1 MADSTASALD
11 GLKGELST
19 LNRVSHR
26 LAMTE
31 GGAFEKVVMALLP
44 RLLQRIGKND
54 DAKKANLRSINN
66 KRKSPSSDGEETSC
80 LLDQDS
86 QHDAIHKKLIEMISH
101 ILKRTRS
108 DHDCKLPCMD
118 ILGLLLPRTEG
129 EEKVSANPFTVNLG
143 LAFLTLGMNRCT
155 PTEAADLLPGL
166 LEFIGSILQLVESNE
181 QAVGVT
187 HLLDPIAKTRH
198 NQAYHLILR
207 CLERVSN
214 NPTESAAARRNNEA
228 NKRDPSS
235 PESSVSLVSSLDET
249 KQLLSSRPILSA
261 AMFDLF
267 TDVLLYNPVPANSTL
282 VPSGLSTA
290 SYQCL
295 VGGAASQSSGG
306 KTWKDEFSTRSN
318 IKTLKLKLLD
328 LIAPCR
334 RFALFLP
341 EKSEGIGSGD
351 GISRTVA
358 LMTLLSGDTDPDIKN
373 KAESYLKSHMDTYRG
388 RKELPSGENGE
399 AQDQNATTH
408 DYLLGNS
415 VSLAQTLLVFSVGGA
430 ASLIVDK
437 SLRSQ
442 YTNDEA
448 ELIIQ
453 SRLGIRYSAEGAV
466 ATQQRALLSSTR
478 TKVSE
483 TAVTPCLKFVAKMM
497 DDNPKMLAHTNMD
510 RDESDAKAVS
520 IGTRVLAI
528 LGDLN
533 RPGSS
538 TKPTMEAAVSL
549 LNSLCV
555 RISMFYDSRLE
566 GGSNVMGS
574 TERLCQILARA
585 MAGTCSILAPT
596 ASGEASSPSSNSTRA
611 ANIQIEVRNSCYGVV
626 STLARSKFSVDTK
639 YALFDCGKTAGS
651 ASAAISNSTA
661 VMLFGCAANEADVL
675 RPRATSALDALL
687 GSYVRIVEV
696 INQTGRIK
704 ASAQPTPNAVENPW
718 ATLTATST
726 SQQISS
732 DHVSA
737 DALARSLFPLMWTA
751 SSPKKSKSSRIG
763 AVRWT
768 ASLLLGLDKLNA
780 VHLLCFLTGDEDITV
795 SMIAKQALGV
805 DKTLGEDDV
814 LCAADSAMDDTVPFE
829 KLVQI
834 LIGESESPRP
844 KYSRFHVRAQ
854 AATIRFLLQQLYS
867 EDSFYGGADDCSPLV
882 TTALNSLASYKGKTL
897 SRKETDLIDECSIAL
912 STCTS
917 NSRDA
922 RKLVVIGNSGFG
934 TADLS
939 AQALTSNSSKT
950 RVRCANLLRIVCVLY
965 PPNVRLFSDTL
976 PLFWVICTRINR
988 FGVTVHRLFRWGPGP
1003 SQQNSFSLLRLVKS
1017 HSTLYQGPTLWL
1029 DRYTVRHISER
1040 PV

>member
-1 MADSTASALD
+1 MGHGRRGNWKEGRGKERTPDPRSANQTDKMADSTASALD

-44 RLLQRIGKND
+44 RLLLRIGKND
-54 DAKKANLRSINN
+54 DDKKANLRSINN
-66 KRKSPSSDGEETSC
+66 KRKSPSSDGEEETGS

-108 DHDCKLPCMD
+108 DHDCKLPCLD
-118 ILGLLLPRTEG
+118 ILGLLLPKSEG

-143 LAFLTLGMNRCT
+143 LAFLTLGMNRCS

-166 LEFIGSILQLVESNE
+166 LEFIGSTLQSVDPNAAGSNNNDTGVDWDTQ
-181 QAVGVT
+181 QAVGVI

-228 NKRDPSS
+228 SKTDPSTT
-235 PESSVSLVSSLDET
+235 ESNVSLVSSLRET

-267 TDVLLYNPVPANSTL
+267 TDVMLYNPVPANSTL

-295 VGGAASQSSGG
+295 VGGAASQSSGA

-318 IKTLKLKLLD
+318 LRRLKLKLLD
-328 LIAPCR
+328 LVAPCR

-373 KAESYLKSHMDTYRG
+373 KAESYLRSHMDTYRG
-388 RKELPSGENGE
+388 RKELPLGENGE
-399 AQDQNATTH
+399 AQDQNATTQ

-430 ASLIVDK
+430 SSLIVDK
-437 SLRSQ
+437 SLRAQ

-448 ELIIQ
+448 KLIIQ
-453 SRLGIRYSAEGAV
+453 SRLGLRYSADSAV
-466 ATQQRALLSSTR
+466 ASQQKALLSSTR

-483 TAVTPCLKFVAKMM
+483 TAVTSCLKFVAKMM
-497 DDNPKMLAHTNMD
+497 DDNPKMLAQTNME

-528 LGDLN
+528 LGDLK

-555 RISMFYDSRLE
+555 RISMFYDSRLD
-566 GGSNVMGS
+566 GGSNAMGS
-574 TERLCQILARA
+574 TERLRQILARA

-596 ASGEASSPSSNSTRA
+596 ASGESSSPSSNSTRA

-626 STLARSKFSVDTK
+626 STLARSKFSVDTH
-639 YALFDCGKTAGS
+639 YAVFDCGKTAES
-651 ASAAISNSTA
+651 VSAAISTSTA

-687 GSYVRIVEV
+687 GSYVRVVEV
-696 INQTGRIK
+696 INQTGHTK
-704 ASAQPTPNAVENPW
+704 ASAQPTPNADENPW
-718 ATLTATST
+718 ATLTATT
-726 SQQISS
+726 ASQQILS

-751 SSPKKSKSSRIG
+751 SNPKKSKSSRIG

-768 ASLLLGLDKLNA
+768 ASLLLGLDKVNA
-780 VHLLCFLTGDEDITV
+780 VHLLCFLTGDEDMTV
-795 SMIAKQALGV
+795 SMIAKQALRV

-814 LCAADSAMDDTVPFE
+814 LCTKDSAVDDTVPFE
-829 KLVQI
+829 ELVHI
-834 LIGESESPRP
+834 LLIGDTESPRP
-844 KYSRFHVRAQ
+844 KYARFHVRAQ
-854 AATIRFLLQQLYS
+854 TATIRFLLQQLYS
-867 EDSFYGGADDCSPLV
+867 EDSLYGGDCSRLV
-882 TTALNSLASYKGKTL
+882 ATALNSLASYKGKTL
-897 SRKETDLIDECSIAL
+897 SREETDLIDECSIVL

-922 RKLVVIGNSGFG
+922 RKLVIGSGFG

-950 RVRCANLLRIVCVLY
+950 RVRCANFVLM
-965 PPNVRLFSDTL
+965 
-976 PLFWVICTRINR
+976 
-988 FGVTVHRLFRWGPGP
+988 
-1003 SQQNSFSLLRLVKS
+1003 
-1017 HSTLYQGPTLWL
+1017 
-1029 DRYTVRHISER
+1029 
-1040 PV
+1040 

>member
-11 GLKGELST
+11 ELKGELST

-26 LAMTE
+26 LAMTD
-31 GGAFEKVVMALLP
+31 GGALEKVVTNLLP

-54 DAKKANLRSINN
+54 EAKKANRRSINN
-66 KRKSPSSDGEETSC
+66 KRKSPSSDGEEDTSD

-108 DHDCKLPCMD
+108 DHDCKLPCLD
-118 ILGLLLPRTEG
+118 VLGLLLPKTEG
-129 EEKVSANPFTVNLG
+129 EEEVPVNPFTVNLG
-143 LAFLTLGMNRCT
+143 LAFLTLGMNRCS
-155 PTEAADLLPGL
+155 PAEAADLLPGL
-166 LEFIGSILQLVESNE
+166 MEFIGSTLQLVNPNGET
-181 QAVGVT
+181 QRAVGVT
-187 HLLDPIAKTRH
+187 HLLDPSTKARH

-214 NPTESAAARRNNEA
+214 NPTENAAARRNNEA
-228 NKRDPSS
+228 NKTDPSS
-235 PESSVSLVSSLDET
+235 TEGSVSRVSSLHKT
-249 KQLLSSRPILSA
+249 KRLLSSRPILAA

-282 VPSGLSTA
+282 IPSGLSTA

-295 VGGAASQSSGG
+295 VGGAASQTSGG

-318 IKTLKLKLLD
+318 LKMLKLKLLD

-341 EKSEGIGSGD
+341 EKDEGMGSGD

-373 KAESYLKSHMDTYRG
+373 KAESYLKAHMDTYRG
-388 RKELPSGENGE
+388 QKELPVILDENGE
-399 AQDQNATTH
+399 AQDQNATTQ

-415 VSLAQTLLVFSVGGA
+415 VSLAQTFLVFSVGGA
-430 ASLIVDK
+430 SSLIVDK
-437 SLRSQ
+437 TLRSQ

-448 ELIIQ
+448 RLIIE
-453 SRLGIRYSAEGAV
+453 SRLGLRYSADSAV
-466 ATQQRALLSSTR
+466 ASQQKAFLSSTR

-483 TAVTPCLKFVAKMM
+483 SAVTSCLKFVAKMM
-497 DDNPKMLAHTNMD
+497 DDNPKMLVHTNMES
-510 RDESDAKAVS
+510 DESDAKAVS
-520 IGTRVLAI
+520 IGTRVLTI

-549 LNSLCV
+549 LNSVCL
-555 RISMFYDSRLE
+555 RISLFFDTRVD
-566 GGSNVMGS
+566 GSNVMGS
-574 TERLCQILARA
+574 TERLRHILARA

-596 ASGEASSPSSNSTRA
+596 ASGESSSPGSNSTRA
-611 ANIQIEVRNSCYGVV
+611 ANTQVEVRNSCYGVV
-626 STLARSKFSVDTK
+626 STLARSKFSVDAK
-639 YALFDCGKTAGS
+639 YALFDGGKTAESVGG
-651 ASAAISNSTA
+651 ANISTSTA

-687 GSYVRIVEV
+687 GSYVRVVEI
-696 INQTGRIK
+696 INQTGHIK
-704 ASAQPTPNAVENPW
+704 ASARPTPSAVENPW
-718 ATLTATST
+718 ATPTTTTAP
-726 SQQISS
+726 QQISAAG
-732 DHVSA
+732 HVSA

-751 SSPKKSKSSRIG
+751 SNPKKSKSSRIG

-768 ASLLLGLDKLNA
+768 AGLLLGLDKVNA
-780 VHLLCFLTGDEDITV
+780 VHLLCFLTGDEDMTV

-814 LCAADSAMDDTVPFE
+814 LCTKDSTVDDIVPFE
-829 KLVQI
+829 ELVHI
-834 LIGESESPRP
+834 LIGDSESRRP
-844 KYSRFHVRAQ
+844 KYARFHVRAQ
-854 AATIRFLLQQLYS
+854 TATIRFLLQQLYS
-867 EDSFYGGADDCSPLV
+867 EDSLYGEADDCSRLV
-882 TTALNSLASYKGKTL
+882 ATALNSLASYKGKTL
-897 SRKETDLIDECSIAL
+897 SREEIDLTDECSIVL

-917 NSRDA
+917 SSRDA
-922 RKLVVIGNSGFG
+922 RTLVASGNSGFG

-939 AQALTSNSSKT
+939 AQALASNSSKT
-950 RVRCANLLRIVCVLY
+950 RVRRTNLFLVQLFVSCTPLMCACSATFRLGFGSY
-965 PPNVRLFSDTL
+965 VRRSIAL
-976 PLFWVICTRINR
+976 
-988 FGVTVHRLFRWGPGP
+988 G
-1003 SQQNSFSLLRLVKS
+1003 
-1017 HSTLYQGPTLWL
+1017 
-1029 DRYTVRHISER
+1029 
-1040 PV
+1040 